1 MQFDAQTQTLPCAS
15 NNLSLIALYAGR
27 KGDPHAVKAHLCQE
41 GLPNQDL
48 HNHNLTCSGENRNNI
63 CVLSLLDL
71 PLVLHPDNRCLLQ
84 NKFGSAVDPWVVPCL
99 QQILNIQ

>member
-1 MQFDAQTQTLPCAS
+1 MQCA
-15 NNLSLIALYAGR
+15 GGG
-27 KGDPHAVKAHLCQE
+27 KGDPLAVKAHLCQE
-41 GLPNQDL
+41 GLPNQEL
-48 HNHNLTCSGENRNNI
+48 HNLTCNGENRNNI